1 MLNHIKCYLSCEWI
15 AVMISSVDND
25 AKKTAKR
32 DNTGEGKG
40 IGDVCA
46 AIKVEK
52 IDLNHNEKS

>member
-1 MLNHIKCYLSCEWI
+1 
-15 AVMISSVDND
+15 MISSVDND

-40 IGDVCA
+40 IGNVCA

-52 IDLNHNEKS
+52 IDLNHDEKYK